1 MISNCEGRQGR
12 SASFQL
18 EKEKDR
24 RVEVEAAP
32 AGDEG
37 EEGEAIEVV
46 QEDQWVLP
54 DDRLVFDNFIVGG
67 FCRLHDLKFIIS
79 PLGKM
84 PTSLTHQGRR
94 LSVVTHSWARGWF

>member
-1 MISNCEGRQGR
+1 MFAETPER
-12 SASFQL
+12 
-18 EKEKDR
+18 DR
-24 RVEVEAAP
+24 RVEVEVAP
-32 AGDEG
+32 TGDEG

-54 DDRLVFDNFIVGG
+54 DDRLVFDNFIFGG

-79 PLGKM
+79 PPGKM

-94 LSVVTHSWARGWF
+94 LSLVTHSWARGWF